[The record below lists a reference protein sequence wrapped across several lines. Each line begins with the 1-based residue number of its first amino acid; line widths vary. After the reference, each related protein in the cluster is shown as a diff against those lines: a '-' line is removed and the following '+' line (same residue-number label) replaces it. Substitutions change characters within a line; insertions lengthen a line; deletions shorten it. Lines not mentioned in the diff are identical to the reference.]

1 MKKLNCIIADDEPV
15 ARKILQ
21 EFIEQVPFLSLAG
34 QFENAIKAQ
43 AWLQQN
49 NADLLFLDIEMPK
62 MKGLDY
68 LRKYEVKPLVILTTA
83 YTEYALE
90 GYELDIIDYLLKP
103 IAFHRF
109 VKAVQKAKDF
119 LELKENSDELTSSSY
134 IFVRSDKRIERIM
147 LSDICYIESMGNYV
161 KIITENKKVL
171 AYLTLKGI
179 EAQLPS
185 ANFIKLHQSYLVNFS
200 RIEALEGNSVR
211 IKDALIPVGRHYRDS
226 LMQIINER
234 LLRR

>member
-1 MKKLNCIIADDEPV
+1 MKKLHCIIADDEPV

-21 EFIEQVPFLSLAG
+21 EFIGQTPFLELSA

-68 LRKYEVKPLVILTTA
+68 LRKYDVKPLVILTTA

-119 LELKENSDELTSSSY
+119 LELKENTSSTNSSHL
-134 IFVRSDKRIERIM
+134 FVRSDKRIERIM
-147 LSDICYIESMGNYV
+147 LADICYIESMGNYV
-161 KIITENKKVL
+161 KIITEQKKVL

-200 RIEALEGNSVR
+200 KIESLEGNSVK
-211 IKDALIPVGRHYRDS
+211 IKDAMLPVGRHYRDA
-226 LMQIINER
+226 LMQMINER

>member
-21 EFIEQVPFLSLAG
+21 EFIEQVPFLGLSG

-68 LRKYEVKPLVILTTA
+68 LRKYEVNPLVILTTA

-109 VKAVQKAKDF
+109 VKAVQKAKDY
-119 LELKENSDELTSSSY
+119 LELKENSDNLASSSY

-147 LSDICYIESMGNYV
+147 LADICYIESMGNYV
-161 KIITENKKVL
+161 KIITEQKKVL

-185 ANFIKLHQSYLVNFS
+185 SNFIKLHQSYLVNFS

>member
-1 MKKLNCIIADDEPV
+1 MKKLHCIIADDEPV

-21 EFIEQVPFLSLAG
+21 EFIEQTPFLELSA

-68 LRKYEVKPLVILTTA
+68 LRKYDVKPLVILTTA

-109 VKAVQKAKDF
+109 VKAVQKAKDY
-119 LELKENSDELTSSSY
+119 LDLKENTSNVNSSHL
-134 IFVRSDKRIERIM
+134 FVRSDKRIERIM
-147 LSDICYIESMGNYV
+147 LADICYIESMGNYV
-161 KIITENKKVL
+161 KIITEQKKVL

-200 RIEALEGNSVR
+200 KIESLEGNSVK
-211 IKDALIPVGRHYRDS
+211 IKDAMLPVGRHYRDA
-226 LMQIINER
+226 LMQMINER